1 MFAGRL
7 TPAPEGLIESRPNL
21 RRYSRKWPSDE
32 IAIPAGRADLRLSWR
47 KGVAGRHP
55 RIGSGLSG
63 QASAFYRCSSYTP
76 RLRTFFIVQDAS
88 WQARGWARLRSARVG
103 ERDSGCAG
111 SSPRCGAS
119 GAARSA
125 SVLSSLAAAWA
136 PMPETRMPVPHAGT
150 AAPSTADERP
160 GLRWCGWRRE
170 RARGR
175 CQPASGMVGYEAEMV
190 RQQAFVYRRTIR
202 PAVTATKMI
211 KVVPVTVAT

>member
-76 RLRTFFIVQDAS
+76 RLRTFFIVQEAS
-88 WQARGWARLRSARVG
+88 WQARGWAGLRAARVG
-103 ERDSGCAG
+103 KRDSGCAR
-111 SSPRCGAS
+111 SSPRPGAS
-119 GAARSA
+119 DAARSA
-125 SVLSSLAAAWA
+125 FVPSSLAAAWA
-136 PMPETRMPVPHAGT
+136 PMPERGCRFHMRGRPRRRRRMSGPP
-150 AAPSTADERP
+150 DEARP
-160 GLRWCGWRRE
+160 
-170 RARGR
+170 ARGTSSR
-175 CQPASGMVGYEAEMV
+175 APPACFGHGGV
-190 RQQAFVYRRTIR
+190 RGQAGSPTGFRL
-202 PAVTATKMI
+202 PQDHQACGHSNQND
-211 KVVPVTVAT
+211 